1 MPEVQFIYITTT
13 GWKTGRQHTIEI
25 WFVKYKERYYVM
37 SEGKQRAHWV
47 QNIIHNSK
55 VSFKVGNK
63 SYAGTGQVIESK
75 EPVAAEV
82 RKLMKTK
89 YGWDDG
95 LIVELAL
102 VN

>member
-1 MPEVQFIYITTT
+1 
-13 GWKTGRQHTIEI
+13 
-25 WFVKYKERYYVM
+25 M

-47 QNIIHNSK
+47 QNIVHNSK

-95 LIVELAL
+95 LIVELAV

>member
-1 MPEVQFIYITTT
+1 MSGDQFLYISTT

-37 SEGKQRAHWV
+37 SEGNKRAHWV

-55 VSFKVGNK
+55 VSIKVSNK
-63 SYAGTGQVIESK
+63 SFAGTGQVIESE

-82 RKLMKTK
+82 RKLMKAK
-89 YGWDDG
+89 YGWDEG
-95 LIVELAL
+95 LIVELAV

>member
-1 MPEVQFIYITTT
+1 LPEVQFIYITTT

-63 SYAGTGQVIESK
+63 SYADTGQVIESK

>member
-1 MPEVQFIYITTT
+1 LPEVQFIYITTT

-25 WFVKYKERYYVM
+25 WFVKYKDRYYVM

-47 QNIIHNSK
+47 QNIVHNSK
-55 VSFKVGNK
+55 VSFKEGNK
-63 SYAGTGQVIESK
+63 SYAGTGQVIGSK

-95 LIVELAL
+95 LIIELAV

>member
-1 MPEVQFIYITTT
+1 MSGDQFLYISTT

-37 SEGKQRAHWV
+37 SEGNKRAHWV

-55 VSFKVGNK
+55 VSIKVSNK
-63 SYAGTGQVIESK
+63 SFAGTGQVIESE

-82 RKLMKTK
+82 RKLMKAK
-89 YGWDDG
+89 YGWDEG
-95 LIVELAL
+95 LIVELAA

>member
-1 MPEVQFIYITTT
+1 MPEVQFIYITTK

-47 QNIIHNSK
+47 QNIVHNSK

-95 LIVELAL
+95 LIVELAV